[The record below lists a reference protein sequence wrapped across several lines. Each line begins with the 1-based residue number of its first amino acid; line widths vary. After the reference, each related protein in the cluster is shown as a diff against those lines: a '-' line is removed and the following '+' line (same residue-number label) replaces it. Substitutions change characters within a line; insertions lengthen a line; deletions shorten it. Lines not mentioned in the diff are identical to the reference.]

1 MAQWAATA
9 RVRILT
15 LPISRCPN
23 ERRLQVFAIRLSLF
37 LGVPIFL
44 YVPMSENGERR
55 PLTLPISWCPNE
67 RTLLE
72 FAVRLSLFLGVPM
85 SRHCESSPLDFVFF
99 SASQWAE
106 TGRVC
111 FLTQFLSV
119 PMIGDCESSA
129 FHITNFSVSN
139 ERKLRESALNFAN
152 FLMSQ
157 WAENAKAHPLSQWAK
172 TARVGPCFFQFLG
185 VPMSGECESSIFD
198 FANFSVFH
206 GVVTARVRC

>member
-1 MAQWAATA
+1 
-9 RVRILT
+9 
-15 LPISRCPN
+15 
-23 ERRLQVFAIRLSLF
+23 
-37 LGVPIFL
+37 
-44 YVPMSENGERR
+44 
-55 PLTLPISWCPNE
+55 
-67 RTLLE
+67 
-72 FAVRLSLFLGVPM
+72 M
-85 SRHCESSPLDFVFF
+85 SRHCEISPLDFVFL

-157 WAENAKAHPLSQWAK
+157 WEENARVHPFSQWAK
-172 TARVGPCFFQFLG
+172 TARVFPWFCQFL
-185 VPMSGECESSIFD
+185 VPRSGECKSSPLDISF
-198 FANFSVFH
+198 FLVSQWVE
-206 GVVTARVRC
+206 TARVRFFTLPISRSLNERRLREFKLWLFQFLRVPLRG